1 MRHSYFAI
9 GLLVIALPALAGNG
23 DGNSKHYK
31 VVGEDGA
38 VYYGDSVP
46 PELKDFEKEVV
57 NDYAVTVDRI
67 EGKKSEE
74 ELAAEQAAEE
84 ARIAEELRLRADKA
98 LLATYLSVDE
108 IEMHRDRRVELFQAQ
123 SRVTEL
129 YLRNLK
135 RELEKLERQASR
147 YAPYSDDPDAEM
159 IDPGLVNAINETKD
173 TIGRHEENLD
183 KFREEEQVIIARF
196 EGDIDRF
203 KELKGIE

>member
-1 MRHSYFAI
+1 MRYSYFAF
-9 GLLVIALPALAGNG
+9 GLLVVALPALAGNG
-23 DGNSKHYK
+23 DGSNKHYK
-31 VVGEDGA
+31 VVDEDGT
-38 VYYGDSVP
+38 VYFGDSVP
-46 PELKDFEKEVV
+46 PELKDYDKEVV

-74 ELAAEQAAEE
+74 ELAAEEAAEE
-84 ARIAEELRLRADKA
+84 ARVARELRLRADKA

-159 IDPGLVNAINETKD
+159 IDPGLVSAINETKD
-173 TIGRHEENLD
+173 TIGRHEQNLD

>member
-1 MRHSYFAI
+1 MRNSYFAI
-9 GLLVIALPALAGNG
+9 GLLVVALPALAGNG
-23 DGNSKHYK
+23 DSSNKHYK
-31 VVGEDGA
+31 VVGEDGT

-46 PELKDFEKEVV
+46 PELKDYDKEVV

-67 EGKKSEE
+67 DGKKSEE

-159 IDPGLVNAINETKD
+159 IDPGLVTAINETRE

-183 KFREEEQVIIARF
+183 KFRAEEKVIIARF